1 MKRNRKSWRTTYIGV
16 LTIIVLM
23 AALTL
28 VYFGKA
34 TLTEVGTFL
43 GFFVTAA
50 AGFLALVAKDSKVQ
64 SLTDAEVKSVETI
77 IKKEEKE

>member
-16 LTIIVLM
+16 VTMIVLM
-23 AALTL
+23 VALTL

-50 AGFLALVAKDSKVQ
+50 SGFLALVAKDSKVQ
-64 SLTDAEVKSVETI
+64 SLTDIEVKSVEKI
-77 IKKEEKE
+77 IEKEESK